1 MRTILITG
9 FGPFPGAPYNPTQA
23 LAMRLATAKRPSL
36 RLVGHVFATRYDAV
50 DRELPVLVERHRPDA
65 LLMFGLHGRA
75 RTLRIETLARNALAR
90 RADGA
95 GTIPATRRI
104 DMNAKD
110 HVRMATPALRL
121 VHAARRAGG
130 AAVLSRDAGAYL
142 CNYLCWRA
150 TALVSRKSGPRLA
163 AFVHVPLVARG
174 PNRRGMPSA
183 AVLERAGAAMLGE
196 LIQCLGSAGTAA

>member
-104 DMNAKD
+104 DTGRED
-110 HVRMATPALRL
+110 HMRMATPALRL
-121 VHAARRAGG
+121 VHAARRAGV

-150 TALVSRKSGPRLA
+150 TALVSRKCGPRLA
-163 AFVHVPLVARG
+163 AFVHVPPVARG
-174 PNRRGMPSA
+174 ANWRGMPSA